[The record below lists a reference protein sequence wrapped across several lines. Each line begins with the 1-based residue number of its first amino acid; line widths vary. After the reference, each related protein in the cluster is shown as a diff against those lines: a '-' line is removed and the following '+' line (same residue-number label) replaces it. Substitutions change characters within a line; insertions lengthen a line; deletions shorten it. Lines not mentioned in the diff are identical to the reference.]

1 MENSGNAW
9 YNFSVAQPIPGNG
22 RRCFHGS
29 CNLFFRD
36 IRRYVNQLGQSKIA
50 QSDFFTESTYRNRQ
64 NKEMPCY
71 RITKKGCEFI
81 AHKLTGTKGT
91 AFTARYINRFHE
103 MQEILFRQ
111 EKKPELPWFIRYI
124 PEKWGGYIILERDF
138 ISITGVDIKKH
149 KLFYRQEY
157 FIGGYDYN
165 GFGDKDFYKPGE
177 FKDKYGFEYGEEK
190 GLIFF
195 HLCGAIKALE
205 ILKRDKK
212 EKLKPDAYEII
223 MGGIKEIAKIKADQ
237 KKEIADH
244 ETKLIVFPKEY
255 RKLLPVQ
262 INVTIDSIRQNI

>member
-1 MENSGNAW
+1 MQNQIEQTLDSRE
-9 YNFSVAQPIPGNG
+9 VAEMIGKE
-22 RRCFHGS
+22 HHK
-29 CNLFFRD
+29 LLRD
-36 IRRYVNQLGQSKIA
+36 IRRYIEQLGESKIGFT
-50 QSDFFTESTYRNRQ
+50 DFFRESAYKTEQ

-81 AHKLTGTKGT
+81 AHKLNGTKGT

-103 MQEILFRQ
+103 MQEILSRQ
-111 EKKPELPWFIRYI
+111 EKKPVLPWFIRYI

-138 ISITGVDIKKH
+138 ISITGIDIKKH
-149 KLFYRQEY
+149 KLFYRKEY

-165 GFGDKDFYKPGE
+165 GFGWWDSYQPGE

-190 GLIFF
+190 ELMFF
-195 HLCGAIKALE
+195 HLRGAIKALE

-212 EKLKPDAYEII
+212 EKLKPDAYETI
-223 MGGIKEIAKIKADQ
+223 MGGIKEIAKRKVDQ

-244 ETKLIVFPKEY
+244 ETKWIVFSEEY
-255 RKLLPVQ
+255 GKLLPVH